1 MQRLA
6 LAALPAAGL
15 AATALSLGTSFSAF
29 SGTTTNPGN
38 LWSTTTPTITLA
50 RTAFNGAAV
59 TTGSLSGFGPD
70 ETVTYR
76 LDGSTALTGSPS
88 AVGPGGSASVTS
100 LSIPAVAEG
109 AHTVYALGG
118 NGSQASIAIV
128 VDTTAPTVTAG
139 LSPAANGAGWN
150 NSSPVQVTLTS
161 GDGAGSGVQR
171 VYYTTDGSDPVS
183 SGTATTYALPFNL
196 NATTTLRFHA
206 VDNAGNASAVTTRQ
220 VRIDTVAPANAI
232 TASPVTGNAVKTGS
246 TVWYRGA
253 SAGSLTLTNA
263 VSDAG
268 SGAQSSATGALGGT
282 TTGWTHTA
290 STVTTP
296 AGGPFVSNTFSWA
309 ASTTSSPTVTVTG
322 ADVAGNTT
330 ATGLTFSNDSAAP
343 TGGSVDATGLTGTGT
358 RYRTATAV
366 SVAFTP
372 GTDAG
377 AGLAA
382 SGRQLLRAS
391 GTLSNG
397 ACSGYGGYTLLATDP
412 ASPYADTVA
421 DQACHR
427 YQYTVPDQAGNIA
440 TYTSGDVKVD
450 TTAPS
455 TPTWAASAFAN
466 TSVTGTTIYYRSTAT
481 SGSVTLTGSSADA
494 VSGVASY
501 AYPALG
507 TGWASAAGTLGV
519 TTYSWSSA
527 GPAAPGARTFTA
539 TNNAGLASATSAFT
553 MTADT
558 TAPTGAAV
566 SYTNGYPADTNPVIT
581 LTAPTDAG
589 SGPDAAAAVLQR
601 QQAALS
607 AGTCGAYGGWTTIA
621 TGPGATHN
629 DGTVTNGYCYKY
641 RYTVYDKVD
650 NTATATSAN
659 ELKVDYYSAVRADA
673 GLSGYWRFGE
683 ASYGLDT
690 FTGTT
695 GAAVQSRP
703 ADDGSTWTLSSGSA
717 PVITAADRIRRV
729 SANGFDIYNNA
740 APATADYAVEADIYV
755 ASNTGT
761 YYPGI
766 LGRFNPGTSSAYYAQ
781 LAQGSGSWQ
790 LWKKVNNTSTL
801 ITTAAATSPMTAGAN
816 YVLRLEM
823 YGNQISVWVGG
834 TRVIN
839 VTDSSVTGA
848 GYGGMFIWGS
858 GTPTDTDG
866 LHIDN
871 YSVRPRAADSKGTS
885 TGDYFYSPTLE
896 AAGAL
901 GGADTDTAVRF
912 INPSS
917 IVNIGD
923 SAALDVGDTTT
934 IEFWFK
940 RSTTATT
947 GFETI
952 VDKGVGAYKVALN
965 AGKPTLYKSTG
976 SGAGTL
982 IVGAATAITDTN
994 WHHVVFV
1001 KNGAGSCTYYLD
1013 GNTVAVASGSGKTLA
1028 NTSSALIVGG
1038 SGTEGYAGSVDE
1050 LAIYSTAMTGV
1061 TVTQHRSFGVG

>member
-6 LAALPAAGL
+6 LAALPAVGL
-15 AATALSLGTSFSAF
+15 AATALSLSTSFSAF
-29 SGTTTNPGN
+29 SGATRNPGN
-38 LWSTTTPTITLA
+38 LWSSTTPTLSLA
-50 RTAFNGAAV
+50 RTAFNGPAV
-59 TTGSLSGFGPD
+59 TTGTLSGFGPD

-76 LDGSTALTGSPS
+76 LDGATPLTGSPS
-88 AVGPGGSASVTS
+88 AAGPGGSASITS
-100 LSIPAVAEG
+100 LSIPSAAEG

-118 NGSQASIAIV
+118 SGSQASIAIV

-161 GDGAGSGVQR
+161 GDGAGSGVHR
-171 VYYTTDGSDPVS
+171 VYYTTDGSDPVA

-196 NATTTLRFHA
+196 NATTTLRFYA
-206 VDNAGNASAVTTRQ
+206 VDHAGNASAVTTRQ
-220 VRIDTVAPANAI
+220 VRIDTVAPANAV
-232 TASPVTGNAVKTGS
+232 TAATVTGTAVKSGS

-253 SAGSLTLTNA
+253 GTGSLTLTNA
-263 VSDAG
+263 VADAG
-268 SGAQSSATGALGGT
+268 SGPASSATGALGGT
-282 TTGWTHTA
+282 TTGWTHTP
-290 STVTTP
+290 STVTSP

-322 ADVAGNTT
+322 ADAAGNTT

-358 RYRTATAV
+358 RYRTGTAV

-382 SGRQLLRAS
+382 SGRQLLRS
-391 GTLSNG
+391 TGTLSNG
-397 ACSGYGGYTLLATDP
+397 VCSAYGSYTLLATDP
-412 ASPYADTVA
+412 ASPYADTVT

-427 YQYTVPDQAGNIA
+427 YQYTVPDLLGNTA

-450 TTAPS
+450 STAPS
-455 TPTWAASAFAN
+455 TPTWAASAFTN
-466 TSVTGTTIYYRSTAT
+466 TAVTGTTVYYRSTAT
-481 SGSVTLTGSSADA
+481 SGSVTLTGSSTDA
-494 VSGVASY
+494 ASGVASY

-507 TGWASAAGTLGV
+507 TGWSATAGTLGV
-519 TTYSWSSA
+519 TTYAWSSA
-527 GPAAPGARTFTA
+527 GPAAPGTRTFTA
-539 TNNAGLASATSAFT
+539 TNNAGLASATSSFT

-566 SYTNGYPADTNPVIT
+566 TYTNGYPADLNPAIT
-581 LTAPTDAG
+581 LTAATDAG
-589 SGPDAAAAVLQR
+589 AGLDAAAAVLQR
-601 QQAALS
+601 QQAPLS

-621 TGPGATHN
+621 TTPGTTHN
-629 DGTVTNGYCYKY
+629 DATVTNGYCYRY
-641 RYTVYDKVD
+641 RYTVADRVG
-650 NTATATSAN
+650 NTATATSIN
-659 ELKVDYYSAVRADA
+659 ELKVDYHSAVRADA

-695 GAAVQSRP
+695 GAAVNSRP
-703 ADDGSTWTLSSGSA
+703 ADDGTTWTLSSGSA
-717 PVITAADRIRRV
+717 PVITAADRMRRV
-729 SANGFDIYNNA
+729 SANGFDLYNNA
-740 APATADYAVEADIYV
+740 APSSPDYAVEADIHV

-766 LGRFNPGTSSAYYAQ
+766 LGRFNPATSTAYYAQ

-790 LWKKVNNTSTL
+790 LWKKVNGTSTL
-801 ITTAAATSPMTAGAN
+801 ITTAGATASMTAGAT
-816 YVLRLEM
+816 YTLRLQM
-823 YGNQISVWVGG
+823 TGTQITVWVNG
-834 TRVIN
+834 TQVIS

-866 LHIDN
+866 LHMDN
-871 YSVRPRAADSKGTS
+871 YSLRPRAADGKGTA
-885 TGDYFYSPTLE
+885 TGDYFFSPTLGVT
-896 AAGAL
+896 GAL

-912 INPSS
+912 
-917 IVNIGD
+917 VNSKSFVTVAD
-923 SAALDVGDTTT
+923 NVALDVGDTTT

-952 VDKGVGAYKVALN
+952 VDKGTGSFKVALN
-965 AGKPTLYKSTG
+965 AGKPTLYKSLG
-976 SGAGTL
+976 AGAGTS
-982 IVGAATAITDTN
+982 IIGAVTPVTDTN

-1001 KNGAGSCTYYLD
+1001 KAGAGTCVYFLD
-1013 GNTVAVASGSGKTLA
+1013 GFQTASASGSGKTLA
-1028 NTSSALIVGG
+1028 NTTSPLIVGG
-1038 SGTEGYAGSVDE
+1038 SAAEAYAGSVDE
-1050 LAIYSTAMTGV
+1050 LAIYSTAMTAA
-1061 TVTQHRSFGVG
+1061 TVTQHYRFGVG